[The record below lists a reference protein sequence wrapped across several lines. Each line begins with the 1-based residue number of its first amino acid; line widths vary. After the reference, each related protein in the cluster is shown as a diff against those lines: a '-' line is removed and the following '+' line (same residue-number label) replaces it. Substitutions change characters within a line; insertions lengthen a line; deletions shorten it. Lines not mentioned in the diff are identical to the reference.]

1 MTEGTEPPRPRGG
14 TGARAAW
21 LVGAGIFLSRIAGL
35 VRESVFSFY
44 FGNSAIA
51 DAWSA
56 AWRTPNLIQVL
67 LGEGTLSASFIP
79 VYARF
84 LEEGREEE
92 AGRFASFNWMSVP
105 ERTISPHRSSYSCW
119 EPSHQ

>member
-1 MTEGTEPPRPRGG
+1 VSEGTEPPRPRGG

-44 FGNSAIA
+44 FGNTAIA
-51 DAWSA
+51 DAWERRMA
-56 AWRTPNLIQVL
+56 DAEPHPGPARR
-67 LGEGTLSASFIP
+67 GRTLSASFIP

-92 AGRFASFNWMSVP
+92 AGRFAGAALGVLTVAAFGLA
-105 ERTISPHRSSYSCW
+105 
-119 EPSHQ
+119 

>member
-1 MTEGTEPPRPRGG
+1 MSEAAEPSRPRGG

-51 DAWSA
+51 DAWGA
-56 AWRTPNLIQVL
+56 AWRTPNLIQIL
-67 LGEGTLSASFIP
+67 LGEGTLSASLIP

-84 LEEGREEE
+84 LEEM
-92 AGRFASFNWMSVP
+92 AGRRIDKPFET
-105 ERTISPHRSSYSCW
+105 ERLLRMLRERVSAQRRSAA
-119 EPSHQ
+119 QARR